1 MKKIFTVLSYIL
13 VLTSLQI
20 FANIEAE
27 NSSKAANSKA
37 KHPQYAL
44 IMKTNKDGTRICSLR

>member
-27 NSSKAANSKA
+27 NSS
-37 KHPQYAL
+37 
-44 IMKTNKDGTRICSLR
+44 